1 MIKLFTLKEL
11 PLTKCWI
18 CMWWVMADKS
28 VASGMKTEGRLPSL
42 KKRGLC
48 ASVGVTQVL
57 LRIHY
62 TTKKNLCL
70 FLWREESPLY
80 VSTHIKYLPWT
91 FPLTFNKIFPIPQS
105 SPKLSSLL
113 PLSDCLISS
122 CLSVPLPW
130 YLFSIFFPSFLCA
143 SPPKKSL
150 YKFIFPIREMGYC
163 NYQWDCCT
171 TK

>member
-70 FLWREESPLY
+70 FSWREESPLY

-113 PLSDCLISS
+113 PLSDCLTSS
-122 CLSVPLPW
+122 CLSAPSLVSFLHLLP
-130 YLFSIFFPSFLCA
+130 IFFMCIST
-143 SPPKKSL
+143 KEISL
-150 YKFIFPIREMGYC
+150 QVHISHSWNRIL
-163 NYQWDCCT
+163 
-171 TK
+171 